1 MLDIRLLA
9 QDPESFAARLAR
21 RGKGIDLEPVFA
33 LDRRRREL
41 IQRTD
46 ELRHRK
52 GKAEEAMKT
61 ADKKSPEFTTFRDE
75 MRTLA
80 NEIKVLE
87 ESLKVVEAELD
98 ERALYLPN
106 LPDDAVPDGASADDN
121 AVIRTWGEKPVFDFE
136 PLEHDR
142 LGEKMGILD
151 FERAVKITGARFTV
165 YRGGAARLE
174 RALINFMLEQH
185 TTAHGYTEILPPF
198 MVNATSMQGTGQF
211 PKFREEAFEM
221 EKDGFYLVP
230 TAEVPVTNL
239 HRDEI
244 LDARRLPVRYAA
256 YTPCFRRE
264 AGSYGKDTRGLIRQ
278 HQFNK
283 VELVQF
289 TTPEDSARAHEELT
303 GHAERIL
310 QLLGLHYRVVDLCA
324 GDLGNSAARTYDLE
338 VWLPGQNAYREI
350 SSCSNFRDFQSRRA
364 AIRYRPEAGRKP
376 QLVHTLNGS
385 GLAIGRTVVALLE
398 NYQTADG
405 RVRIPEALRPFLRG
419 DAFIEPESTE
429 IG

>member
-9 QDPESFAARLAR
+9 QDPENFAARLAR
-21 RGKGIDLEPVFA
+21 RGKGIDLDPVFA
-33 LDRRRREL
+33 LDRRRRDL
-41 IQRTD
+41 IQRGD

-52 GKAEEAMKT
+52 SKAEDAMKT
-61 ADKKSPEFTTFRDE
+61 ADKKGAEFAAFREE
-75 MRTLA
+75 MRTVA
-80 NEIKVLE
+80 AEIKVLE

-106 LPDDAVPDGASADDN
+106 LPDPAVPDGADADAN
-121 AVIRTWGEKPVFDFE
+121 PVIRTWGEKPTFDFT

-165 YRGGAARLE
+165 YKAGAARLE
-174 RALINFMLEQH
+174 RALINFMLELH
-185 TTAHGYTEILPPF
+185 TTEHGYTEVLPPF

-221 EKDGFYLVP
+221 EKDGFFLVP

-244 LDARRLPVRYAA
+244 FDAQSLPVRYAA

-289 TTPEDSARAHEELT
+289 AAPEDSARAHEELT
-303 GHAERIL
+303 GHAEQIL
-310 QLLGLHYRVVDLCA
+310 QRLGLHYRVVDLCA

-364 AIRYRPEAGRKP
+364 AIRYRPEAGKKP
-376 QLVHTLNGS
+376 VLVHTLNGS
-385 GLAIGRTVVALLE
+385 GLAVGRTVVAILE

-405 RVRIPEALRPFLRG
+405 RVRIPEALRPFMRNDEYIL
-419 DAFIEPESTE
+419 PENT
-429 IG
+429 

>member
-9 QDPESFAARLAR
+9 QDPENFAARLSR
-21 RGKGIDLEPVFA
+21 RGTGIDLEPIFA
-33 LDRRRREL
+33 LDRRRRDL
-41 IQRTD
+41 IQRGD

-52 GKAEEAMKT
+52 GKAEDSMKSML
-61 ADKKSPEFTTFRDE
+61 DKKSAEFSAFREE
-75 MRTLA
+75 MRVVA
-80 NEIKVLE
+80 SEIKILE
-87 ESLKVVEAELD
+87 ESLKVVEADLD

-106 LPDDAVPDGASADDN
+106 LPDPAVPDGTTPDDN
-121 AVIRTWGEKPVFDFE
+121 KIIRTWGEKPVFDFAL
-136 PLEHDR
+136 LEHDR

-151 FERAVKITGARFTV
+151 FERAVKITGTRFTV
-165 YRGGAARLE
+165 YKAGAARLE
-174 RALINFMLEQH
+174 RALINYMLELH
-185 TTAHGYTEILPPF
+185 TTEHGYTEILPPF

-221 EKDGFYLVP
+221 EKDALYLVP

-239 HRDEI
+239 HRDEV
-244 LDARRLPVRYAA
+244 LEAKDLPVRYAA

-289 TTPEDSARAHEELT
+289 TAPEDSSRAHEALT
-303 GHAERIL
+303 GHAEKVL
-310 QLLGLHYRVVDLCA
+310 QNLGLHYRVVDLCA

-338 VWLPGQNAYREI
+338 VWLPGQGAYREI

-364 AIRYRPEAGRKP
+364 AIRYRPEPGKKP
-376 QLVHTLNGS
+376 LLVHTLNGS
-385 GLAIGRTVVALLE
+385 GLAVGRTVVAILE
-398 NYQTADG
+398 NYQTADA
-405 RVRIPEALRPFLRG
+405 RVRIPEVLRPWMRN
-419 DAFIEPESTE
+419 DEFILPQVA
-429 IG
+429 

>member
-1 MLDIRLLA
+1 
-9 QDPESFAARLAR
+9 
-21 RGKGIDLEPVFA
+21 
-33 LDRRRREL
+33 
-41 IQRTD
+41 
-46 ELRHRK
+46 
-52 GKAEEAMKT
+52 
-61 ADKKSPEFTTFRDE
+61 
-75 MRTLA
+75 
-80 NEIKVLE
+80 
-87 ESLKVVEAELD
+87 
-98 ERALYLPN
+98 
-106 LPDDAVPDGASADDN
+106 
-121 AVIRTWGEKPVFDFE
+121 
-136 PLEHDR
+136 
-142 LGEKMGILD
+142 
-151 FERAVKITGARFTV
+151 
-165 YRGGAARLE
+165 
-174 RALINFMLEQH
+174 
-185 TTAHGYTEILPPF
+185 
-198 MVNATSMQGTGQF
+198 
-211 PKFREEAFEM
+211 M

>member
-9 QDPESFAARLAR
+9 QDPENFARRLAR
-21 RGKGIDLEPVFA
+21 RGTGVDLDPIFA

-41 IQRTD
+41 IQRGD

-61 ADKKSPEFTTFRDE
+61 ANKQSPEFAAFRDE
-75 MRTLA
+75 MRTVA
-80 NEIKVLE
+80 SEIKVIE
-87 ESLKVVEAELD
+87 ESLKEVEALLD
-98 ERALYLPN
+98 DRALYLPN
-106 LPDDAVPDGASADDN
+106 LPDDAVPDGAGPEDN
-121 AVIRTWGEKPVFDFE
+121 PVVRTWGEKPVFPEGFT
-136 PLEHDR
+136 PLEHDV
-142 LGEKMGILD
+142 LGEKLGLLD
-151 FERAVKITGARFTV
+151 FVRAVKVTGARFTV
-165 YRGGAARLE
+165 YRGAAARLE
-174 RALINFMLEQH
+174 RALISFMLDLH
-185 TTAHGYTEILPPF
+185 TTEHGYTEILPPF
-198 MVNATSMQGTGQF
+198 MVNATSMTGTGQF

-221 EKDGFYLVP
+221 EKDGFFLVP

-244 LDARRLPVRYAA
+244 FEPGTLPVKYAA

-289 TTPEDSARAHEELT
+289 AAPEDSSRAHEELT
-303 GHAERIL
+303 SHAEEVLKR
-310 QLLGLHYRVVDLCA
+310 LGLHYRVVDLCA
-324 GDLGNSAARTYDLE
+324 GDLGNASARTYDLE

-364 AIRYRPEAGRKP
+364 AIRYRAEAGRKP
-376 QLVHTLNGS
+376 ALAHTLNGS
-385 GLAIGRTVVALLE
+385 GLAVGRTVVAVIE
-398 NYQTADG
+398 NYQTPDG
-405 RVRIPEALRPFLRG
+405 RIRVPEVLRPYMRN
-419 DAFIEPESTE
+419 AEFIS
-429 IG
+429 